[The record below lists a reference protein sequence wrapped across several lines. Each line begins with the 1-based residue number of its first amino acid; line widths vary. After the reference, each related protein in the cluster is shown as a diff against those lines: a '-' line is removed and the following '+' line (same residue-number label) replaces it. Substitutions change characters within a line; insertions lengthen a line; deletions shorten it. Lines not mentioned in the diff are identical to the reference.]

1 MSTYKKLGVIGC
13 VGPAATALFFSRV
26 VEYTNVARDQDH
38 LSIDIVNRPSIPDR
52 TDFLLGKPGAP
63 SFVPAMNELALQL
76 EAQGCELLATPCNTA
91 HAQLDAIASGLTNA
105 HFVNM
110 LDATAQFVA
119 SLGAQCCGVLATSGT
134 IETKVY
140 DYALQEHGI
149 ACVAPCEHDQAFVMK
164 LIYEQVKAGRTP
176 DAALLERICNTL
188 FEDGCDVVILGCTEL
203 SVIPYERVMNN
214 GFVVDA
220 LDVLAWRC
228 VEECGAPA
236 RDLHDLFMK
245 DER

>member
-1 MSTYKKLGVIGC
+1 MSTYKKLGVIGG

-119 SLGAQCCGVLATSGT
+119 SLGAQRCGVLATSGT

-140 DYALQEHGI
+140 DHALQEHGI
-149 ACVAPCEHDQAFVMK
+149 ACVAPCEHD
-164 LIYEQVKAGRTP
+164 
-176 DAALLERICNTL
+176 
-188 FEDGCDVVILGCTEL
+188 
-203 SVIPYERVMNN
+203 
-214 GFVVDA
+214 
-220 LDVLAWRC
+220 
-228 VEECGAPA
+228 
-236 RDLHDLFMK
+236 
-245 DER
+245 